1 MEYMENKM
9 QEQYDAQNELIKE
22 ISRLQDLLAKHGIC
36 DDCGELYNHHFDEP
50 LASCGCKQSEW
61 YELTPHMKQVLEL
74 KTECDA
80 LTAQVESCNDALK
93 SLLKTPLGIGGS
105 LQSDGQFY
113 YKVPESVFK
122 KAESTLA
129 KTPQQ
134 CLREIEA
141 EAGRKGF
148 IAGFNESGEGFN
160 GEWGASDKRISA
172 LASEYAEK
180 LRQGGAE

>member
-1 MEYMENKM
+1 MEYMESKM

-36 DDCGELYNHHFDEP
+36 DDCGELYNHRFDEP
-50 LASCGCKQSEW
+50 FASCGCKQSEW

-74 KTECDA
+74 KAERDA
-80 LTAQVESCNDALK
+80 LAAQVEASNKVLG
-93 SLLKTPLGIGGS
+93 SLLKTPLGFGGS
-105 LQSDGQFY
+105 LQADGQFY
-113 YKVPESVFK
+113 YKVAESVFE
-122 KAESTLA
+122 KAKAALS

-134 CLREIEA
+134 CLRDVQA

-148 IAGFNESGEGFN
+148 IAGYDAGYEYRFSGIGDE
-160 GEWGASDKRISA
+160 
-172 LASEYAEK
+172 LADEYAAK